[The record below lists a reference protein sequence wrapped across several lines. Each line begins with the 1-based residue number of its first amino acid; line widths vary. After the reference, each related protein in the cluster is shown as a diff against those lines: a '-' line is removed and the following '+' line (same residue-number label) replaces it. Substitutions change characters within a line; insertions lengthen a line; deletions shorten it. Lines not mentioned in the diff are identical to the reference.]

1 MEIIFAIFALLLMLV
16 VCGLMLAFYFLPS
29 IVGLMT
35 KKKNLMA
42 IFLLNLLAGW
52 TFIGW
57 IIALVWACCKD

>member
-16 VCGLMLAFYFLPS
+16 VCGLVLAFYFLPS